1 MSKSAKIILL
11 DADVI
16 SHFISCNEILF
27 LHNILDPHPLAI
39 LDNVYKEVARIPSRK
54 LVLDNLLKSIR
65 AVSILDFPIGDIEIK
80 KEFALIKKINPL
92 IGDGERACMPDVI
105 VL

>member
-27 LHNILDPHPLAI
+27 LHKILDPHTLAI

-54 LVLDNLLKSIR
+54 LILDNLLNS
-65 AVSILDFPIGDIEIK
+65 V
-80 KEFALIKKINPL
+80 
-92 IGDGERACMPDVI
+92 
-105 VL
+105 